1 MLTSCDADSI
11 HQVTINAANDM
22 LSESELQ
29 SAITSLSNT
38 QSLTP
43 GNLRPSPHPSI
54 LAPAAPL
61 STGQHDMTSMSMGI
75 EPELVE
81 PAALQHSP
89 SSHGLPDGDPTMLVD
104 SRKKAQDSTLGIPSS
119 EGSASAILSSTRQ
132 ASQNVPSLM
141 STPQGPPPLI
151 PHGGSHTTLSTDQF
165 QQLEQLE
172 PQLSNIL
179 QSTDPIG
186 PDQYVI
192 QTTPILELVSSAGTH
207 TDPRSLPTT
216 AAVHLPSI
224 VQGVELP
231 VAKGNPTIT
240 PIDATLEH
248 GGETLYSE
256 LTGHVDQPST
266 SADNTPLG
274 RLTHS

>member
-1 MLTSCDADSI
+1 MASCDADSI
-11 HQVTINAANDM
+11 HRVTINAANDM

-43 GNLRPSPHPSI
+43 GNLRPSAHPSI

-61 STGQHDMTSMSMGI
+61 STGQRDITSVSMGI

-81 PAALQHSP
+81 SAALQHSP
-89 SSHGLPDGDPTMLVD
+89 SHGLPDEDTTMLVD
-104 SRKKAQDSTLGIPSS
+104 SRKKAPNSTLGIPRS
-119 EGSASAILSSTRQ
+119 EVSASSILSSTQQ
-132 ASQNVPSLM
+132 ASQTVPSLL
-141 STPQGPPPLI
+141 SNPQGPPPLI
-151 PHGGSHTTLSTDQF
+151 SHGGSHTTLSTDQMRQF

-179 QSTDPIG
+179 QSTDSIE
-186 PDQYVI
+186 PDQYII
-192 QTTPILELVSSAGTH
+192 QTTPILELVSRAGSR
-207 TDPRSLPTT
+207 TDPRSLPTS
-216 AAVHLPSI
+216 AAVDLPSI

-240 PIDATLEH
+240 PIDATLE

-256 LTGHVDQPST
+256 LTGHVDPAST
-266 SADNTPLG
+266 QN
-274 RLTHS
+274 

>member
-1 MLTSCDADSI
+1 
-11 HQVTINAANDM
+11 M

-54 LAPAAPL
+54 LGPAVAL
-61 STGQHDMTSMSMGI
+61 SSGQRDMTSMSMGI

-81 PAALQHSP
+81 PAALQHTP
-89 SSHGLPDGDPTMLVD
+89 SSHGLPDEDPTILVD
-104 SRKKAQDSTLGIPSS
+104 SRKKDQSSSLPSS
-119 EGSASAILSSTRQ
+119 DGSTPSSLLSTTQ
-132 ASQNVPSLM
+132 QPSQNVPSLL
-141 STPQGPPPLI
+141 SNTQGPPPLI
-151 PHGGSHTTLSTDQF
+151 SHGGQPATLSTDQMRQF

-179 QSTDPIG
+179 QSTEA
-186 PDQYVI
+186 DQYVI
-192 QTTPILELVSSAGTH
+192 QTTPILELVSSAGAQ

-216 AAVHLPSI
+216 AAVHLPNI

-231 VAKGNPTIT
+231 VAKSNQLNPTIA
-240 PIDATLEH
+240 PIDATLEQ

-256 LTGHVDQPST
+256 LTSHMDGGPTSTDST
-266 SADNTPLG
+266 SLD
-274 RLTHS
+274 RLPHN